1 MEEISSEA
9 VREVP
14 PSAGS
19 TYLVQLRS
27 VVPLFVK
34 TYGESSLMQRYSGGD
49 LKNMLVLTGGGHSDE
64 SVFSLAL
71 PLRSR

>member
-34 TYGESSLMQRYSGGD
+34 TYGESSLMQRIFGWRFEKYARADGWR
-49 LKNMLVLTGGGHSDE
+49 TQ
-64 SVFSLAL
+64 
-71 PLRSR
+71 R